1 MSVDVRRLL
10 LSANS
15 FIFFGFRASMLS
27 ATQPLRTFFFSIS
40 YMPNSRGEMRA
51 SSYRIR
57 RHVSAWLVLV
67 RLAEV
72 ALGFQHP
79 LAVRGAG

>member
-40 YMPNSRGEMRA
+40 Y
-51 SSYRIR
+51 
-57 RHVSAWLVLV
+57 
-67 RLAEV
+67 AEQLEGGD
-72 ALGFQHP
+72 A
-79 LAVRGAG
+79 